1 MHTSPFCTFHCN
13 YFVSFCKEGVPAGT
27 IWREKQTFLRRH
39 LHFAPGCGKIIGRYY
54 AAHNRK
60 RYALV
65 AQSVEHLTFNQRAW
79 DSSSHERTKE
89 KALNRRFNAFSFCL
103 WGMRKEAAAS
113 ILHIESFGQTKFIVQ
128 EETPEKSRSDQN
140 QRMRRRTA
148 RQREEPLA
156 KAAVGAKL
164 LKNPKASYAA
174 KGI

>member
-13 YFVSFCKEGVPAGT
+13 YFVSFCKEEVPAGT

-89 KALNRRFNAFSFCL
+89 KRWIVRFDAFSFYVPAQRRGVHGRCTVSARSGFSQEDFISCGIPLQFVPEFVSGHESQAKLCL
-103 WGMRKEAAAS
+103 HRRIG
-113 ILHIESFGQTKFIVQ
+113 IVQ
-128 EETPEKSRSDQN
+128 QVQQCRH
-140 QRMRRRTA
+140 
-148 RQREEPLA
+148 
-156 KAAVGAKL
+156 
-164 LKNPKASYAA
+164 
-174 KGI
+174 